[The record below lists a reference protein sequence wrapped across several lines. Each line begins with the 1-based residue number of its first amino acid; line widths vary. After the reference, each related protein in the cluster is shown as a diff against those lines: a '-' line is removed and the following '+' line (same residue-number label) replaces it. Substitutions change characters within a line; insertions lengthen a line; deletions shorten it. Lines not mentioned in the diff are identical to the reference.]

1 MTRGLTALK
10 HDPLRE
16 QVYRQLRDALMS
28 GRFKPREVITI
39 HSVADA
45 LGTSAMPV
53 REALRRLVAEQA
65 LEVLRNRSVAVPPMT
80 RERFD
85 ELSRVRVTVEG
96 TAAAWAATRIHSVE
110 LRALERISGEIERH
124 IEDGNRSAYLKAN
137 VKFHFAIYRAARS
150 QVLLPLIESL
160 WLQVG
165 PFFNHTASAGDYRLA
180 HQHHQEALAGLAAG
194 DPEAAREGVAHDISA
209 AAEYLL
215 DVYDFDKA
223 DAVAPAADAAK

>member
-1 MTRGLTALK
+1 MTTGLTALK

-16 QVYRQLRDALMS
+16 RVYRQLRDALMS

-39 HSVADA
+39 RSIADA

-85 ELSRVRVTVEG
+85 ELYRVRVTVEG
-96 TAAAWAATRIHSVE
+96 TAAAWAASRITPAE
-110 LRALERISGEIERH
+110 LRSLDRLSGEIERH
-124 IEDGNRSAYLKAN
+124 VQDGNASGYLKAN
-137 VKFHFAIYRAARS
+137 MKFHFAIYRAARS

-180 HQHHQEALAGLAAG
+180 HQHHQEALAGLAAR
-194 DPEAAREGVAHDISA
+194 DPEAAREGIAGDITA

-215 DVYDFDKA
+215 EVYPFDEA
-223 DAVAPAADAAK
+223 GALAEAADAAK